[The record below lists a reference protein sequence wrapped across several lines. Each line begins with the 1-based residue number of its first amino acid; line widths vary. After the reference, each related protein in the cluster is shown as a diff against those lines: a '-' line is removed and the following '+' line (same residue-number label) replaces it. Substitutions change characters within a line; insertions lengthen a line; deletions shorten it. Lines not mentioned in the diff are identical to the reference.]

1 MHMYAYNLIRCPIY
15 KKKTESSP
23 VLMLEF
29 GVLKLGS
36 EIRIAP
42 PL

>member
-1 MHMYAYNLIRCPIY
+1 MHIYAYNSIHCPIY

-23 VLMLEF
+23 VIMLEF
-29 GVLKLGS
+29 GILKLGS
-36 EIRIAP
+36 EIRIDP